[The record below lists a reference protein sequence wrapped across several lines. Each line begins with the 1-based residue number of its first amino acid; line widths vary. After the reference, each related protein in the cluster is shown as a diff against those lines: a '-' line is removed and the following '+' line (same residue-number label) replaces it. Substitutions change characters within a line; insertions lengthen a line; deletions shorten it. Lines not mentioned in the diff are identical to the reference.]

1 MPQRQRCVRTG
12 TVSTEALRVQIVTGR
27 LSLSPSDVTNYL
39 ACEHLTTLSV
49 RVARGDLA
57 LPGVENEQ
65 AELVFRKCREHELA
79 YLERLRAEGRH
90 VVEISLEPD
99 LDWERAA
106 RETEEAVAAG
116 VDVVYQGVLVSDGW
130 RGVADFLERQLDG
143 AYHAV
148 DTKLARHAKPA
159 YILQLCFYSEQL
171 ARIQGRE
178 PAQIHVLLGNGE
190 RKSFRPQEFAAYA
203 RRVRRRLEEFVAAG
217 AETIPYPN
225 DHCGICDFLPICD
238 GWWDETDSLSRV
250 AGLWRRHA
258 EELTAAGI
266 GTLATLAR
274 ANPGEPPPG
283 LNAEAFAKLQR
294 QAELQLHRRETGE
307 LRYVLLQPQPEH
319 GLTLLPDPP
328 PGDLFFDLEGNP
340 FWDEQGSL
348 EYLWGILDTAGEYRA
363 LWADDHASERRALEQ
378 TVDLIH
384 ARLAEHP
391 DLHVYHYAA
400 YEITALRRLMG
411 RYGTREAEVDDLLRR
426 DVFVDLLKVVRGLA
440 AARPELLERRPGWGT
455 RAGGE
460 LLELEPLST
469 DDCVRMLDDLLTGGL
484 STELSELVVERAEG
498 NPFFVEELLGVLI
511 DRGLLARE

>member
-1 MPQRQRCVRTG
+1 
-12 TVSTEALRVQIVTGR
+12 
-27 LSLSPSDVTNYL
+27 
-39 ACEHLTTLSV
+39 
-49 RVARGDLA
+49 VARGRR
-57 LPGVENEQ
+57 LPRAAAG
-65 AELVFRKCREHELA
+65 R
-79 YLERLRAEGRH
+79 RLPCGRH
-90 VVEISLEPD
+90 QARTAREAGLHPPA
-99 LDWERAA
+99 LLLQRAA
-106 RETEEAVAAG
+106 RAHPGAASQRRSTCCSGTASESRSARRSSPPTRGASAAG
-116 VDVVYQGVLVSDGW
+116 S
-130 RGVADFLERQLDG
+130 RSSSP
-143 AYHAV
+143 
-148 DTKLARHAKPA
+148 PA
-159 YILQLCFYSEQL
+159 PRRS
-171 ARIQGRE
+171 RTRTTT
-178 PAQIHVLLGNGE
+178 
-190 RKSFRPQEFAAYA
+190 AASA
-203 RRVRRRLEEFVAAG
+203 
-217 AETIPYPN
+217 I
-225 DHCGICDFLPICD
+225 FLPICD

-319 GLTLLPDPP
+319 GLTLLPDPS

-426 DVFVDLLKVVRGLA
+426 DVFVDLLKSSAASPRRGPSFLNA
-440 AARPELLERRPGWGT
+440 DRVGVHAPAVSCSSWSRSPRMTASGC
-455 RAGGE
+455 
-460 LLELEPLST
+460 ST
-469 DDCVRMLDDLLTGGL
+469 SC
-484 STELSELVVERAEG
+484 
-498 NPFFVEELLGVLI
+498 
-511 DRGLLARE
+511 

>member
-1 MPQRQRCVRTG
+1 MRSTPSSHGTRSRPTSSSSASTASSSRASRGASQRRSTCCSG
-12 TVSTEALRVQIVTGR
+12 TASESRSARR
-27 LSLSPSDVTNYL
+27 SSPPT
-39 ACEHLTTLSV
+39 
-49 RVARGDLA
+49 RGA
-57 LPGVENEQ
+57 
-65 AELVFRKCREHELA
+65 
-79 YLERLRAEGRH
+79 
-90 VVEISLEPD
+90 S
-99 LDWERAA
+99 
-106 RETEEAVAAG
+106 AAG
-116 VDVVYQGVLVSDGW
+116 S
-130 RGVADFLERQLDG
+130 RSSSP
-143 AYHAV
+143 
-148 DTKLARHAKPA
+148 PA
-159 YILQLCFYSEQL
+159 PRRS
-171 ARIQGRE
+171 RTRTTT
-178 PAQIHVLLGNGE
+178 
-190 RKSFRPQEFAAYA
+190 AASA
-203 RRVRRRLEEFVAAG
+203 
-217 AETIPYPN
+217 I
-225 DHCGICDFLPICD
+225 FLPICD

-319 GLTLLPDPP
+319 GLTLLPDPS